1 MGDEERERR
10 RTDEADVEA
19 HYRPN
24 KPAQDDGAKEPEDKS
39 GDDAPDVEA
48 HYRPVKP

>member
-10 RTDEADVEA
+10 RTDEPDVEA

-24 KPAQDDGAKEPEDKS
+24 KAQDEGAKEPEDKS
-39 GDDAPDVEA
+39 DDDAPDVEA
-48 HYRPVKP
+48 HYRPNR